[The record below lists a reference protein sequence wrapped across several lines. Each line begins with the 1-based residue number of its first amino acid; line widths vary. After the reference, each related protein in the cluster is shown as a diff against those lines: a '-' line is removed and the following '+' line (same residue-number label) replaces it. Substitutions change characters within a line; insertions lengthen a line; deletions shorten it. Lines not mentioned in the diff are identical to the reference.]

1 MLFAAIK
8 EYIWTYAALEF
19 ALVALTVHLFYT
31 MVSMNL
37 KNSQF
42 ISQDWCQM
50 NQMPTNDY

>member
-31 MVSMNL
+31 MVSMNVE
-37 KNSQF
+37 
-42 ISQDWCQM
+42 ISCSLFQD
-50 NQMPTNDY
+50 

>member
-42 ISQDWCQM
+42 ISQD
-50 NQMPTNDY
+50 